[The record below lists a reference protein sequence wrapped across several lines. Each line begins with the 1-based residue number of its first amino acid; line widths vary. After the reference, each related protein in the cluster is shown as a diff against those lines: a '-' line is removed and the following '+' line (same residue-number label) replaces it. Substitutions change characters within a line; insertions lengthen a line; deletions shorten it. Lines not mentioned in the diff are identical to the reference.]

1 MMQLR
6 KICQHPYLVAPELE
20 NHSLPENEQHRL
32 LVQGCGKMAFLKIL
46 LPKLKERGH
55 RVLLFSQVSP
65 PLPINGV
72 GLADE
77 IVQDSS

>member
-1 MMQLR
+1 MMKLR

-46 LPKLKERGH
+46 LPKLQERGH
-55 RVLLFSQVSP
+55 RVLLFSQVGPS
-65 PLPINGV
+65 LSMVWIG
-72 GLADE
+72 
-77 IVQDSS
+77 